1 MSRMIPLLLLAV
13 LLQSSI
19 THAQETAAQPQEAG
33 PEDEVAP
40 QELAPQELAP
50 QELAPQELAPQE
62 LAPQEVAVLPAR
74 LVLSLDSALAER
86 AATLRLE
93 MREEKITEGAVLL
106 SFAGASVLGGAATA
120 IVGLN
125 DFRLLSAGLAS
136 AGWGLVNGVL
146 ALFLLDLSQDSLN
159 AAQATRLMTGE
170 RLFADIDGLARDQG
184 GSALIFAVNTGIDV
198 GYVATGLLIALL
210 GFNARPEDQGLIG
223 YGLAQAAQGLG
234 LFAFDLACWVRSSER
249 QGSAQRLLTPAFEE

>member
-1 MSRMIPLLLLAV
+1 MQTGELALRAPRHEDERMSRMIPLLLLAV

-33 PEDEVAP
+33 PEDEV
-40 QELAPQELAP
+40 
-50 QELAPQELAPQE
+50 APQE

-249 QGSAQRLLTPAFEE
+249 QGSAQRLLTPTFEE